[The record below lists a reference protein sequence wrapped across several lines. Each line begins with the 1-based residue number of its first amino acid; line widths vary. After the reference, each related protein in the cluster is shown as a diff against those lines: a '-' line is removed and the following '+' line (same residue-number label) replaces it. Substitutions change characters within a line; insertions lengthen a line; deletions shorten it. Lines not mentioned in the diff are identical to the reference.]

1 MTLEKIGKIV
11 TIQEVKQNPFIRAYV
26 DGGNDTTAAL
36 GYTDHGVRHASIVSA
51 ISRNLLQRLGY
62 SGRQQELAAIAG
74 YVHDMGN
81 VVSRYYH
88 AQVGAALAERILSSM
103 GMEPD
108 ELAIIMGAIGS
119 HDPEESA
126 TAVSPVS
133 AALIIADKS
142 DVHRSR
148 VRNPDMHRFDV
159 HDRVNYAATRSF
171 VDVNEETKVITLEL
185 TVDTDISPVMEY
197 FEIFL
202 TRMLACKRAAEFLG
216 TRFELAINKVR
227 LL

>member
-1 MTLEKIGKIV
+1 MEKVKKIV
-11 TIQEVKQNPFIRAYV
+11 TLQDVKQNPHIRAYI

-36 GYTDHGVRHASIVSA
+36 GYTDHGVRHASIVAA
-51 ISRNLLQRLGY
+51 ISRNVLQRLGY
-62 SGRQQELAAIAG
+62 SEREQELAAIAG
-74 YVHDMGN
+74 YTHDMGN

-88 AQVGAALAERILSSM
+88 AQVGAVLAERILSGM
-103 GMEPD
+103 GMDPGET
-108 ELAIIMGAIGS
+108 AVIMAAIGS
-119 HDPEESA
+119 HDPEESCV
-126 TAVSPVS
+126 AVSPVS
-133 AALIIADKS
+133 AALIIGDKS

-148 VRNPDMHRFDV
+148 VRNPDMLKFDV

-202 TRMLACKRAAEFLG
+202 TRMLACKRAAEFLN
-216 TRFELAINKVR
+216 TRFVLTINNVQ

>member
-1 MTLEKIGKIV
+1 MQVETVDKIV
-11 TIQEVKQNPFIRAYV
+11 TVQEVKHNPYVRAYI
-26 DGGNDTTAAL
+26 DGGNETTGAM

-51 ISRNLLQRLGY
+51 ISRNLLQRLGH

-74 YVHDMGN
+74 YTHDMGN
-81 VVSRYYH
+81 VVSRFYH
-88 AQVGAALAERILSSM
+88 AQVGAALAERIFSAM
-103 GMEPD
+103 GMDPD
-108 ELAIIMGAIGS
+108 ELSVIMGAIGS
-119 HDPEESA
+119 HDPEDSC

-148 VRNPDMHRFDV
+148 VRNPDMHKFDM

-216 TRFELAINKVR
+216 TRFELTINKVR

>member
-1 MTLEKIGKIV
+1 MEKIGTIV

-26 DGGNDTTAAL
+26 DGGNETTAAL

-126 TAVSPVS
+126 T
-133 AALIIADKS
+133 L
-142 DVHRSR
+142 SR
-148 VRNPDMHRFDV
+148 RCRPPL
-159 HDRVNYAATRSF
+159 S
-171 VDVNEETKVITLEL
+171 
-185 TVDTDISPVMEY
+185 
-197 FEIFL
+197 
-202 TRMLACKRAAEFLG
+202 
-216 TRFELAINKVR
+216 
-227 LL
+227 

>member
-1 MTLEKIGKIV
+1 MKKIV
-11 TIQEVKQNPFIRAYV
+11 TLQDVKQNPHIRAYI

-36 GYTDHGVRHASIVSA
+36 GYTDHGVRHASIVAA
-51 ISRNLLQRLGY
+51 ISRNVLQRLGY
-62 SGRQQELAAIAG
+62 SEREQELAAIAG
-74 YVHDMGN
+74 YTHDMGN

-88 AQVGAALAERILSSM
+88 AQVGAVLAERILSGM
-103 GMEPD
+103 GMDPGET
-108 ELAIIMGAIGS
+108 AVIMAAIGS
-119 HDPEESA
+119 HDPEESCV
-126 TAVSPVS
+126 AVSPVS
-133 AALIIADKS
+133 AALIIGDKS

-148 VRNPDMHRFDV
+148 VRNPDMLKFDV

-202 TRMLACKRAAEFLG
+202 TRMLACKRAAEFLN
-216 TRFELAINKVR
+216 TRFVLTINNVQ

>member
-1 MTLEKIGKIV
+1 MVTL
-11 TIQEVKQNPFIRAYV
+11 QDVKQNPHIRAYI

-36 GYTDHGVRHASIVSA
+36 GYTDHGVRHASIVAA
-51 ISRNLLQRLGY
+51 ISRNVLQRLGY
-62 SGRQQELAAIAG
+62 SEREQELAAIAG
-74 YVHDMGN
+74 YTHDMGN

-88 AQVGAALAERILSSM
+88 AQVGAVLAERILSGM
-103 GMEPD
+103 GMDPGET
-108 ELAIIMGAIGS
+108 AVIMAAIGS
-119 HDPEESA
+119 HDPEESCV
-126 TAVSPVS
+126 AVSPVS
-133 AALIIADKS
+133 AALIIGDKS

-148 VRNPDMHRFDV
+148 VRNPDMLKFDV

-202 TRMLACKRAAEFLG
+202 TRMLACKRAAEFLN
-216 TRFELAINKVR
+216 TRFVLTINNVQ

>member
-1 MTLEKIGKIV
+1 
-11 TIQEVKQNPFIRAYV
+11 
-26 DGGNDTTAAL
+26 
-36 GYTDHGVRHASIVSA
+36 
-51 ISRNLLQRLGY
+51 
-62 SGRQQELAAIAG
+62 
-74 YVHDMGN
+74 MGN

-171 VDVNEETKVITLEL
+171 VDVNEETKVITLV
-185 TVDTDISPVMEY
+185 TVDTDITRQGISRYSSPECWPQEGGRV
-197 FEIFL
+197 
-202 TRMLACKRAAEFLG
+202 G
-216 TRFELAINKVR
+216 TRFEPQSTSASVIEGR
-227 LL
+227 

>member
-1 MTLEKIGKIV
+1 VKKIV
-11 TIQEVKQNPFIRAYV
+11 TLQDVKQNPHIRAYI

-36 GYTDHGVRHASIVSA
+36 GYTDHGVRHASIVAA
-51 ISRNLLQRLGY
+51 ISRNVLQRLGY
-62 SGRQQELAAIAG
+62 SEREQELAAIAG
-74 YVHDMGN
+74 YTHDMGN

-88 AQVGAALAERILSSM
+88 AQVGAVLAERILSGM
-103 GMEPD
+103 GMDPGET
-108 ELAIIMGAIGS
+108 AVIMAAIGS
-119 HDPEESA
+119 HDPEESCV
-126 TAVSPVS
+126 AVSPVS
-133 AALIIADKS
+133 AALIIGDKS

-148 VRNPDMHRFDV
+148 VRNPDMLKFDV

-202 TRMLACKRAAEFLG
+202 TRMLACKRAAEFLN
-216 TRFELAINKVR
+216 TRFVLTINNVQ

>member
-1 MTLEKIGKIV
+1 VEKVKKIV
-11 TIQEVKQNPFIRAYV
+11 TLQDVKQNPHIRAYI

-36 GYTDHGVRHASIVSA
+36 GYTDHGVRHASIVAA
-51 ISRNLLQRLGY
+51 ISRNVLQRLGY
-62 SGRQQELAAIAG
+62 SEREQELAAIAG
-74 YVHDMGN
+74 YTHDMGN

-88 AQVGAALAERILSSM
+88 AQVGAVLAERILSGM
-103 GMEPD
+103 GMDPGET
-108 ELAIIMGAIGS
+108 AVIMAAIGS
-119 HDPEESA
+119 HDPEESCV
-126 TAVSPVS
+126 AVSPVS
-133 AALIIADKS
+133 AALIIGDKS

-148 VRNPDMHRFDV
+148 VRNPDMLKFDV

-202 TRMLACKRAAEFLG
+202 TRMLACKRAAEFLN
-216 TRFELAINKVR
+216 TRFVLTINNVQ